1 MGKRT
6 MKWKTLF
13 FALLGGNIVIIS
25 IVLFFMLQ
33 PSDEVKKIET
43 SLPKANV
50 AELTVYSSKENLNL
64 IINDFIK
71 KKTKNHPL
79 QYDIQLTDRVH
90 LKSKIPL
97 FEREVD
103 LLVTFE
109 PKVVDN
115 GNLELVNPE
124 MTLGELRL
132 PVNYILKYLQK
143 NASLPEGVVIHPA
156 KRLIYV
162 HLNEINLSNGYRLQ
176 AKKFDLANDEI
187 VFTLLVPI
195 QSK

>member
-1 MGKRT
+1 MDKRT
-6 MKWKTLF
+6 IKWKTLF
-13 FALLGGNIVIIS
+13 FVLLGGNVVIIS
-25 IVLFFMLQ
+25 TLLFFMLQ
-33 PSDEVKKIET
+33 PSDEAKKIEAV
-43 SLPKANV
+43 PNANV
-50 AELTVYSSKENLNL
+50 AELTVHSSKEHLNL
-64 IINDFIK
+64 IINDYIK

-79 QYDIQLTDRVH
+79 QYDVQLTDRVH

-97 FEREVD
+97 FGREVD
-103 LLVTFE
+103 FLVTFE

-115 GNLELVNPE
+115 GNLKLVHPE

-132 PVNYILKYLQK
+132 PVHYILKYLQK

-156 KRLIYV
+156 KRFIYV
-162 HLNEINLSNGYRLQ
+162 HLNEINLSNGYRIQ

-187 VFTLLVPI
+187 VLTLLVPI

>member
-1 MGKRT
+1 MDKRT

-13 FALLGGNIVIIS
+13 FVLLGGNIVIIS
-25 IVLFFMLQ
+25 IVLFFILQ
-33 PSDEVKKIET
+33 PSDEVKKIEET
-43 SLPKANV
+43 VPNANV
-50 AELTVYSSKENLNL
+50 AELTVYSSKEHLNL
-64 IINDFIK
+64 IINDYIK

-97 FEREVD
+97 FGREVD
-103 LLVTFE
+103 FLVTFE

-143 NASLPEGVVIHPA
+143 KASLPEGVIIDPA
-156 KRLIYV
+156 KSLIYV
-162 HLNEINLSNGYRLQ
+162 HLNEINLSNGYRIQ

-195 QSK
+195 RSK

>member
-1 MGKRT
+1 MDKRT

-13 FALLGGNIVIIS
+13 FVLLGGNIVIIS
-25 IVLFFMLQ
+25 IVLFFILQ
-33 PSDEVKKIET
+33 PSDEVKKIEET
-43 SLPKANV
+43 VPNANV
-50 AELTVYSSKENLNL
+50 AELTVYSSKEHLNL
-64 IINDFIK
+64 IINDYIK

-97 FEREVD
+97 FGREVD
-103 LLVTFE
+103 FLVTFE

-143 NASLPEGVVIHPA
+143 KASLPEGVIIDPA
-156 KRLIYV
+156 KSLIYV
-162 HLNEINLSNGYRLQ
+162 HLNEINLSNGYRIQ

-187 VFTLLVPI
+187 VLTLLVPI
-195 QSK
+195 RSK

>member
-1 MGKRT
+1 MDKTT

-13 FALLGGNIVIIS
+13 FLLLGANIVIIS
-25 IVLFFMLQ
+25 TLLFFILQ
-33 PSDEVKKIET
+33 PSDEVKKIEAV
-43 SLPKANV
+43 PNANV
-50 AELTVYSSKENLNL
+50 AELTVHSSKEHLNL
-64 IINDFIK
+64 IINDYIK

-79 QYDIQLTDRVH
+79 QYEIRLTDRVH

-97 FEREVD
+97 FGREVD
-103 LLVTFE
+103 FLVTFE

-115 GNLELVNPE
+115 GNLKLVHPE

-143 NASLPEGVVIHPA
+143 NASLPEGVVIHPT
-156 KRLIYV
+156 KSFIYV
-162 HLNEINLSNGYRLQ
+162 HLNEINLNNGYRIQ

-187 VFTLLVPI
+187 VLTLLVPI
-195 QSK
+195 RSK

>member
-1 MGKRT
+1 

-13 FALLGGNIVIIS
+13 FLLLGANIVIIS
-25 IVLFFMLQ
+25 TLLFFILQ
-33 PSDEVKKIET
+33 PSDEVKKIEAV
-43 SLPKANV
+43 PNANV
-50 AELTVYSSKENLNL
+50 AELTVHSSKEHLNL
-64 IINDFIK
+64 IINDYIK

-79 QYDIQLTDRVH
+79 QYEIRLTDRVH

-97 FEREVD
+97 FGREVD
-103 LLVTFE
+103 FLVTFE

-115 GNLELVNPE
+115 GNLKLVHPE

-143 NASLPEGVVIHPA
+143 NASLPEGVVIHPT
-156 KRLIYV
+156 KSFIYV
-162 HLNEINLSNGYRLQ
+162 HLNEINLNNGYRIQ

-187 VFTLLVPI
+187 VLTLLVPI
-195 QSK
+195 RSK

>member
-1 MGKRT
+1 

-13 FALLGGNIVIIS
+13 FVLLGGNIVIIS
-25 IVLFFMLQ
+25 IVLFLMLQ
-33 PSDEVKKIET
+33 PSDEVKKLGT
-43 SLPKANV
+43 LPNTNV
-50 AELTVYSSKENLNL
+50 AELTVYSSKEHLNF
-64 IINDFIK
+64 IINDYIK

-97 FEREVD
+97 FGREVD
-103 LLVTFE
+103 FLVTFE

-115 GNLELVNPE
+115 GNLKLVNPE

-143 NASLPEGVVIHPA
+143 NASLPEEVVINPA
-156 KRLIYV
+156 KRFIYI
-162 HLNEINLSNGYRLQ
+162 HLNEIKLSNGYRIQ
-176 AKKFDLANDEI
+176 AKKFDLVNDEI
-187 VFTLLVPI
+187 VLTLLVPI
-195 QSK
+195 RSK